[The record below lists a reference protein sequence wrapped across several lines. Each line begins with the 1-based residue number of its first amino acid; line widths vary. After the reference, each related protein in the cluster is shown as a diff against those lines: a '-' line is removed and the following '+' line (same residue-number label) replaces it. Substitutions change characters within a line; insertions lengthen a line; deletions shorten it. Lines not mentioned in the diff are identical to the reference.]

1 MGAEGCQGAGCGAE
15 AARGRVGVRGHETA
29 RVLGVDGE
37 GGMPAGARL
46 RSRLILRAS
55 RKARLPAVPATG
67 LQPSAGSISGAHL
80 SMPFENSA
88 GLTLPERCKEKR
100 AQWGETP
107 LRLLLHLCVHLLQRA
122 CALHKR
128 RL

>member
-1 MGAEGCQGAGCGAE
+1 MAE
-15 AARGRVGVRGHETA
+15 ASGGGSGCEATRRRGCWGWT
-29 RVLGVDGE
+29 VD

-55 RKARLPAVPATG
+55 RKERLPAVPVTG
-67 LQPSAGSISGAHL
+67 LQPSAGSIGGAHL

-122 CALHKR
+122 CAPHKT